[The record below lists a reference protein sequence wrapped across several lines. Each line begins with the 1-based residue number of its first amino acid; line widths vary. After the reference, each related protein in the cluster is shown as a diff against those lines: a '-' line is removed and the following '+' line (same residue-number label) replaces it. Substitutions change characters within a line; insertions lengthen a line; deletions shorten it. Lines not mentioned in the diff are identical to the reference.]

1 MQRSTL
7 PTLVAA
13 ALAVLAPVAGSAQ
26 VTIPSVRLPATD
38 TPLTGATSVAWSVGV
53 AEGADHEM
61 FGEVTAVAFDAR
73 DNLYVLDGM
82 SARVMVYDRNGRFVR
97 QIGSRGG
104 GPGEF
109 QRPMGLAVAPE
120 GTVYVSDPMRRAVSV
135 FDTDGAFVRNAPVPA
150 AASPGAASSYHPRG
164 GLVMTTRGGG
174 IDLAAVE
181 VGNLNA
187 ASSTT
192 PLVLAPFDGGEPVTL
207 FEIPRAWRQEGSTTQ
222 AGERTQIRITTT
234 PPPTFTAPIL
244 FGVLPGGETVLGYT
258 PGYTLRVLDAQGRTL
273 RYLQRPYR
281 PRPATER
288 DRQRARERALER
300 IRSGEGTVAIGGG
313 GDPGMAAR
321 MRQQREAQVENMQF
335 ADSIPAL
342 AALRVTGTGTLWI
355 ERTAQEVGDP
365 GPIDVVKPD
374 GRYVGTVTGLA
385 LPAAISRG
393 GLAAFIE
400 RDELDV
406 PRVVVR
412 RLPDA
417 WR

>member
-7 PTLVAA
+7 PTLAAA
-13 ALAVLAPVAGSAQ
+13 ALAVLAPVTAPAQ
-26 VTIPSVRLPATD
+26 GTIPSVRLPAAD
-38 TPLTGATSVAWSVGV
+38 APLTGATPVAWSVGV

-73 DNLYVLDGM
+73 DNLYVLDRM
-82 SARVMVYDRNGRFVR
+82 NTRVMVYDRNGRFVR

-109 QRPMGLAVAPE
+109 QAPMSLLVAPD
-120 GTVYVSDPMRRAVSV
+120 GTTYVGDPMRRAVSI
-135 FDTDGAFVRNAPVPA
+135 FAPDGTFVRNAPVAAGGGPGGA
-150 AASPGAASSYHPRG
+150 AAYHPAG
-164 GLVMTTRGGG
+164 GLVAVARRGFDPDA
-174 IDLAAVE
+174 IAR
-181 VGNLNA
+181 GNFS
-187 ASSTT
+187 ASSATT
-192 PLVLAPFDGGEPVTL
+192 PLVMTPFDGGDPVTL

-222 AGERTQIRITTT
+222 AGERTQIRIVTT
-234 PPPTFTAPIL
+234 PTPTFTPPIL

-288 DRQRARERALER
+288 DRQRAREQALER
-300 IRSGEGTVAIGGG
+300 IRSGEGVITIGGG
-313 GDPGMAAR
+313 GDAGMAAR
-321 MRQQREAQVENMQF
+321 VRQQREADIANMQF
-335 ADSIPAL
+335 ADTIPAL
-342 AALRVTGTGTLWI
+342 AALRVTGSGTLWI
-355 ERTAQEVGDP
+355 ERTAQEVGDA
-365 GPIDVVKPD
+365 GPIDIVKPE
-374 GRYVGTVTGLA
+374 GRYVGTLTGLA

-406 PRVVVR
+406 PMVVVR